1 MHPKLSPRLSQR
13 PLAAP
18 PRPARLGLPAALAPL
33 PLLLLSAC
41 GGGGGESPAPAPAPA
56 PIALSLSADEASLPW
71 NKAFVLKPLA
81 NDSASKGSLSLA
93 AVGTP
98 SHGTVKIVGNELEYT
113 PVAGYVGP
121 DSFSYTAQAEDGGK
135 ASININLKVQAALT
149 LQGLVSDGPIA
160 NAQVSASVGGKSF
173 SATADGNGAY
183 RLTVLSDSVSEAIQL
198 SASGAGAQSHVRLSS
213 SLGDLA
219 SLARLAD
226 KDGVLGASQAAG
238 TTISHYSTALQV
250 LMREAN
256 QNQLPT
262 TLAQIK
268 SLSRQVS
275 GERLQDMALAIKL
288 VVDKGAALPAGIADT
303 AALVGQ
309 ASGAVSAFL
318 NQQASSNSSAYQAA
332 LREVSAGEG
341 LGAAAPSFAPS
352 QAFRLVQSVQ
362 TLNTSG
368 GFVIDFQPDGKARV
382 LNSQFG
388 ESASWVADA
397 EGVTLTLDQPYG
409 RTSVTSELDPG
420 TGQQVQVQL
429 RYEITGL
436 RFRQLTGDLDGGTQ
450 ALSLRT
456 REKVLSGPQAGQIRK
471 EQWTASGL
479 VKASDAKQ
487 LTPLAGG
494 FQVGERI
501 AGVQSIDDG
510 HGADILEFTG
520 ADTARLLRSGTQFKW
535 RLSEGRFILST
546 PVFERSYAELANDD
560 SLGMKYLIAVDTQD
574 GATRR
579 AHEVAAVGVEN
590 EAFSDS
596 PWIYSRWQHGFAQ
609 DLSFEIGSRGVGNQ
623 VQRNPDGS
631 ETRFPLSWSL
641 TADGAL
647 RLQRGSTVREWK
659 LLQNRQG
666 RMVVLE
672 GVGSTA
678 RVSGWRVNVYTSNMA
693 PAGPGSN
700 LLIGSDGESYP
711 LRVNL
716 TLSSTGQLTGGGYD
730 FHKLKGTMTP
740 CTFSGDIS
748 CIGASNSF
756 GTATQSG
763 PLNKNG
769 SNADVTLNMAADSYG
784 YSFNGRVQG
793 MVWSGTWTKV
803 ATPNSSL
810 TGSGSFSVN
819 LILGP

>member
-1 MHPKLSPRLSQR
+1 MHPNLSPRLSHR

-18 PRPARLGLPAALAPL
+18 PRPARLGLPAALSPL
-33 PLLLLSAC
+33 SLLLLSAC
-41 GGGGGESPAPAPAPA
+41 GGSGGESPAPAPAPAPA

-160 NAQVSASVGGKSF
+160 NAQVSASVGGKNF

-219 SLARLAD
+219 SLAKLAD

-341 LGAAAPSFAPS
+341 LGAAAPNFAPS
-352 QAFRLVQSVQ
+352 R
-362 TLNTSG
+362 
-368 GFVIDFQPDGKARV
+368 P
-382 LNSQFG
+382 
-388 ESASWVADA
+388 SAWCN
-397 EGVTLTLDQPYG
+397 
-409 RTSVTSELDPG
+409 RC
-420 TGQQVQVQL
+420 
-429 RYEITGL
+429 
-436 RFRQLTGDLDGGTQ
+436 
-450 ALSLRT
+450 
-456 REKVLSGPQAGQIRK
+456 
-471 EQWTASGL
+471 
-479 VKASDAKQ
+479 
-487 LTPLAGG
+487 
-494 FQVGERI
+494 
-501 AGVQSIDDG
+501 
-510 HGADILEFTG
+510 
-520 ADTARLLRSGTQFKW
+520 
-535 RLSEGRFILST
+535 
-546 PVFERSYAELANDD
+546 
-560 SLGMKYLIAVDTQD
+560 
-574 GATRR
+574 RR
-579 AHEVAAVGVEN
+579 
-590 EAFSDS
+590 
-596 PWIYSRWQHGFAQ
+596 
-609 DLSFEIGSRGVGNQ
+609 
-623 VQRNPDGS
+623 
-631 ETRFPLSWSL
+631 
-641 TADGAL
+641 
-647 RLQRGSTVREWK
+647 
-659 LLQNRQG
+659 
-666 RMVVLE
+666 
-672 GVGSTA
+672 
-678 RVSGWRVNVYTSNMA
+678 
-693 PAGPGSN
+693 
-700 LLIGSDGESYP
+700 
-711 LRVNL
+711 
-716 TLSSTGQLTGGGYD
+716 
-730 FHKLKGTMTP
+730 
-740 CTFSGDIS
+740 
-748 CIGASNSF
+748 
-756 GTATQSG
+756 
-763 PLNKNG
+763 
-769 SNADVTLNMAADSYG
+769 
-784 YSFNGRVQG
+784 
-793 MVWSGTWTKV
+793 
-803 ATPNSSL
+803 
-810 TGSGSFSVN
+810 
-819 LILGP
+819 

>member
-18 PRPARLGLPAALAPL
+18 PRPARLGLPAVLSPLA
-33 PLLLLSAC
+33 LLLLSAC

-98 SHGTVKIVGNELEYT
+98 SHGAVKIVGNELEYT

-135 ASININLKVQAALT
+135 ASININLKVLAALT

-183 RLTVLSDSVSEAIQL
+183 RLTVLSDSSSEPIQL
-198 SASGAGAQSHVRLSS
+198 NASGAGAQSHVKLSS

-219 SLARLAD
+219 SLAKLAD

-318 NQQASSNSSAYQAA
+318 NQQSSSNSSAYQAA

-341 LGAAAPSFAPS
+341 LGGAAPRFAPS
-352 QAFRLVQSVQ
+352 QAFRLVQWVQ
-362 TLNTSG
+362 KLGTSG

-382 LNSQFG
+382 LNSLFG
-388 ESASWVADA
+388 ESATWVADA

-409 RTSVTSELDPG
+409 NTSLSSDIDPT
-420 TGQQVQVQL
+420 TGQQVQL
-429 RYEITGL
+429 RHETLGL

-456 REKVLSGPQAGQIRK
+456 REKVLSGPQAGQIRN
-471 EQWTASGL
+471 EQWTAAGL
-479 VKASDAKQ
+479 VKASDASQ
-487 LTPLAGG
+487 LTPLTGG

-501 AGVQSIDDG
+501 AGVQAIDDG

-520 ADTARLLRSGTQFKW
+520 PDTARLLRSGTQFKW
-535 RLSEGRFILST
+535 RLSEGRLILST
-546 PVFERSYAELANDD
+546 AVFERSYAELANDD
-560 SLGMKYLIAVDTQD
+560 SLGMKQLIAVDTQD

-579 AHEVAAVGVEN
+579 SHEVAAVGVEN
-590 EAFSDS
+590 EVFSDS
-596 PWIYSRWQHGFAQ
+596 PWIYSRWQHGFAP

-672 GVGSTA
+672 AVGTTA

-693 PAGPGSN
+693 PAGSGSN

-716 TLSSTGQLTGGGYD
+716 TLSNTGQLTGGGYD
-730 FHKLKGTMTP
+730 FHKLRGTQTP
-740 CTFSGDIS
+740 CTFNGDIS

-769 SNADVTLNMAADSYG
+769 SNADVTVNMAADSYG

-793 MVWSGTWTKV
+793 MVWSGNWTKV
-803 ATPNSSL
+803 ATPTSSL